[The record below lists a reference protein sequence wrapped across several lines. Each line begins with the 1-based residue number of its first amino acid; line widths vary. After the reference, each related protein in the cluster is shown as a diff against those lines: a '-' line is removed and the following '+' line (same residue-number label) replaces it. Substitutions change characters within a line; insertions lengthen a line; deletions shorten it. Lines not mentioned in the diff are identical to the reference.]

1 MNLKHIIRDIGY
13 FGLGAA
19 AVLVEAG
26 EKAARSLIR
35 KGQRTWADNQDT
47 VEAVRQKAQEL
58 YEKAKEKMEAPEA
71 DPAEDFEIRSAED
84 VPTEDAP
91 DAACESDADR
101 ESDADGEPAAGCE
114 PDADSDPECPCVPEP
129 SIEEPLRPTPPEVIY
144 HAPPAPGTPA
154 DPIVEDD
161 PDTPSPAD
169 FPNG

>member
-91 DAACESDADR
+91 DAACEYDATC
-101 ESDADGEPAAGCE
+101 EPAAGCE
-114 PDADSDPECPCVPEP
+114 PDADGGPECPCVPE
-129 SIEEPLRPTPPEVIY
+129 SSVEEPLRPTPPEVIY
-144 HAPPAPGTPA
+144 HAPPVPEAPAEPT
-154 DPIVEDD
+154 VEDD
-161 PDTPSPAD
+161 PDTPSPAES
-169 FPNG
+169 PNG

>member
-71 DPAEDFEIRSAED
+71 DPAEDFEIRSTED

-91 DAACESDADR
+91 DAACKYDAT
-101 ESDADGEPAAGCE
+101 CE
-114 PDADSDPECPCVPEP
+114 PDADSDPDTTCESDADCGPECPCVQEP
-129 SIEEPLRPTPPEVIY
+129 SVEEPLRPTPPEVIY
-144 HAPPAPGTPA
+144 HAPPGPEAPAEST
-154 DPIVEDD
+154 VEDD
-161 PDTPSPAD
+161 PDTPSPAES
-169 FPNG
+169 PNG